1 MDNDT
6 QIDVATIVTGLTAPV
21 WVEALEHWFGMAAAF
36 GAMVLVF
43 WRLYR
48 MSKVK

>member
-6 QIDVATIVTGLTAPV
+6 QIDVATIATGLSAPM
-21 WVEALEHWFGMAAAF
+21 WVDALESWFGMAAAF

-48 MSKVK
+48 MGKRK

>member
-6 QIDVATIVTGLTAPV
+6 QIDIATIATGLSAPM
-21 WVEALEHWFGMAAAF
+21 WVDAASWFGMAAAF

-43 WRLYR
+43 FGGFTE
-48 MSKVK
+48 

>member
-6 QIDVATIVTGLTAPV
+6 QIDIATIATGLSAPM
-21 WVEALEHWFGMAAAF
+21 WVDALESWFGMAAAF

-48 MSKVK
+48 MSKRK

>member
-6 QIDVATIVTGLTAPV
+6 QIDIATVVTGITAPL

-43 WRLYR
+43 WRLWR
-48 MSKVK
+48 MRQRK

>member
-6 QIDVATIVTGLTAPV
+6 QIDVATIATGLSAPM
-21 WVEALEHWFGMAAAF
+21 WVDALESWFGMAAAF

-48 MSKVK
+48 MSKRK